1 MSSSIV
7 QDELATPDAGFPLPG
22 YSASIRELLTIAL
35 PLAISMG
42 SVTLMH
48 LCNRLFLTWYSKDAL
63 AAVLPS
69 AMWNWSVLSLFIG
82 TAQYVSTFVSQ
93 YEGARRPDRVGA
105 TIWQGAYY
113 AIIAGVLMTVLAP
126 YTSGF
131 FSLFKHDAAVE
142 KLEVQYFEIVC
153 LGSLPVLLSIV
164 LGCFYSGRQQ
174 TLITMAVNFTGSLI
188 NILLDLI
195 LIFGCGPIPRLGM
208 VGAAWATVIAEF
220 SVLLIYLCL
229 LWRSSDA
236 AKYQLWR
243 AWRFDR
249 ELFHRMLKYGLPSGF
264 HFFVDVFGF
273 FIFVMLI
280 GMINKNALAA
290 STLAFNLNTMA
301 FLPMVG
307 LGTAV
312 SILVGKRIGEG
323 HPAAAARTTWIAM
336 GIAAVYM
343 LAFGVIYIGFPDLL
357 MSPYAIEGN
366 AADFAKIRPL
376 IIRLLWFVAIYSLFD
391 AMAIIFGS
399 ALRGAGDTR
408 FAMLFSFGCGWL
420 LMVFPTWLGVRY
432 FDWGVLAA
440 WSACTVNVFVCGLGF
455 AARFQQGKW
464 RSMRVIE
471 APPPPDVV

>member
-7 QDELATPDAGFPLPG
+7 QDELATPDAGFQLPS

-63 AAVLPS
+63 TAVLPS
-69 AMWNWSVLSLFIG
+69 AMWNWSLLSIFIG

-105 TIWQGAYY
+105 TIWQGAYF
-113 AIIAGVLMTVLAP
+113 AIAGGLLLTVLSPFTAGIF
-126 YTSGF
+126 Y
-131 FSLFKHDAAVE
+131 LFPHGDQIQ
-142 KLEVQYFEIVC
+142 KLEIQYFLIVC
-153 LGSLPVLLSIV
+153 LGSLPVVLSIV
-164 LGCFYSGRQQ
+164 LSCFYSGRQL
-174 TLITMAVNFTGSLI
+174 TRITMLVNLTGSLI
-188 NILLDLI
+188 NIVLDYI
-195 LIFGCGPIPRLGM
+195 LIFGWGPIPAYGIA
-208 VGAAWATVIAEF
+208 GAAWATVTAEF
-220 SVLLIYLCL
+220 SVLLIYLTL
-229 LWRSSDA
+229 LWWSGDA
-236 AKYQLWR
+236 AKYQLWS

-249 ELFHRMLKYGLPSGF
+249 DLFNRLLRFGLPSGF

-273 FIFVMLI
+273 SIFILLI
-280 GMINKNALAA
+280 GLIDPNALAA

-343 LAFGVIYIGFPDLL
+343 LAFGVIYIGLPDLL
-357 MSPYAIEGN
+357 MTPYAIEGN
-366 AADFAKIRPL
+366 AAEFAKIRPL

-408 FAMLFSFGCGWL
+408 FAMLFSFACGWL
-420 LMVFPTWLGVRY
+420 LMVIPTWVGVQY
-432 FDWGVLAA
+432 FQWGVLAA